1 MATGDMIERV
11 LDILSL
17 LADQPQGLPISD
29 ISRRLDLPKSGVH
42 RLLSVL
48 VRRGLAVQDDYSQR
62 YRMTVKLAA
71 LGFRF
76 LAASGITEICQPS
89 LDRLAAR
96 TGELSRLALVEE
108 DALIWIAKAQ
118 GSLSGLRYDP
128 DMGQAV
134 VLHATSTGK
143 AWLATMDEERA
154 VAMVKARGFVV
165 PARFG
170 RPIVRD
176 EASLRAEL
184 ALTRMRGYG
193 TSIEEGELG
202 TCAVGCAIVDPQ
214 TRRVIGTV
222 SVAGPVTRLAPER
235 IAAIAPDVQATAAEI
250 ADLWPSRKVMESM
263 MGQTPLKVA
272 NGSRRDG

>member
-1 MATGDMIERV
+1 MATVDMIERV

-17 LADQPQGLPISD
+17 LSDQPQGLPISE

-48 VRRGLAVQDDYSQR
+48 VSRGLAVQDDYSQR

-71 LGFRF
+71 IGFRF

-96 TGELSRLALVEE
+96 TGELARLALVEG

-118 GSLSGLRYDP
+118 GALTGLRYDP

-143 AWLATMDEERA
+143 AWLATMDEEKA

-176 EASLRAEL
+176 EPSLRAEL
-184 ALTRMRGYG
+184 ALTRERGYG
-193 TSIEEGELG
+193 TSIEESEPG
-202 TCAVGCAIVDPQ
+202 TCAIGVAIIDPQ
-214 TRRVIGTV
+214 VRRAIGTV
-222 SVAGPVTRLAPER
+222 SVAGPVARLPPAR
-235 IAAIAPDVQATAAEI
+235 IADIAPDVQATAAEI
-250 ADLWPSRKVMESM
+250 ADLWPSRKIMQAT
-263 MGQTPLKVA
+263 MGLTPLKVL
-272 NGSRRDG
+272 NG